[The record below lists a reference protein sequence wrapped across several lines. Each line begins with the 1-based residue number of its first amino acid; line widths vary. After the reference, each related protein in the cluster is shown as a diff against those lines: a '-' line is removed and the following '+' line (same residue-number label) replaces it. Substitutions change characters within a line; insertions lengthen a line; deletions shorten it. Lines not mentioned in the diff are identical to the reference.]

1 MQSLAAL
8 ENTVFVKTVFLA
20 ALVSCSQM
28 LRPHHDCSTNAG
40 MEFVNSDGRDFM
52 VSDGRALDDLVW
64 TVVSVLASGLA
75 SRVDSQR
82 LRRLRL
88 MKTSRL
94 LRFLRL
100 LGRELLV
107 IGPYGPKPLRQA
119 DLEDLWMPPY
129 LSRH

>member
-75 SRVDSQR
+75 YFFYIGFSDFGDFYDYFFYIGSEED
-82 LRRLRL
+82 RRHL
-88 MKTSRL
+88 TED
-94 LRFLRL
+94 
-100 LGRELLV
+100 GRARRN
-107 IGPYGPKPLRQA
+107 PR
-119 DLEDLWMPPY
+119 
-129 LSRH
+129 ST